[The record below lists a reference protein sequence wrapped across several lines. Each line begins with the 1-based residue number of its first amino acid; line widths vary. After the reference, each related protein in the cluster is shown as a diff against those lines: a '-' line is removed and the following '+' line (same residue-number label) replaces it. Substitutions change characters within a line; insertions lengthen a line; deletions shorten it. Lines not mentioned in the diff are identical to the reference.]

1 MSCLYITSRIGDSCK
16 GIGFG
21 VVEIAITAYFHVGMR
36 RLESIRKNSQRI
48 TAVAGP
54 SEILKHSGKHGALMK
69 RWAVLTVLLYAL
81 ALLVLTAP
89 ALLIAFGA
97 WAKDPGLHPVLQVY
111 SEAGY
116 WILLVILVGGQA
128 LFLLLPIHVSERRL
142 PARRPVRILIF
153 VTGFF
158 LANLL
163 FAGLLSIVMAGF
175 KEDGLFLFRY
185 FSPTSYSTRLSWGQ
199 EEPFL
204 GMLIS
209 LPVFWILW
217 ALVFRS
223 FAKSDDPNGLVK
235 RATRWLLRGSILE
248 LLIAVPSHIIV
259 RRRGDCCAPILTFWG
274 IATGISV
281 MLLCFGP
288 GVFFL
293 FAERFKRLQSKS
305 AKAVRTG

>member
-1 MSCLYITSRIGDSCK
+1 
-16 GIGFG
+16 
-21 VVEIAITAYFHVGMR
+21 
-36 RLESIRKNSQRI
+36 
-48 TAVAGP
+48 
-54 SEILKHSGKHGALMK
+54 MK
-69 RWAVLTVLLYAL
+69 RWAALTVLLYAI
-81 ALLVLTAP
+81 ALLLLTTP
-89 ALLIAFGA
+89 ALLIAFGT
-97 WAKDPGLHPVLQVY
+97 WAKDPLSLHEVLGFY

-116 WILLVILVGGQA
+116 WMLLVILVGGQA
-128 LFLLLPIHVSERRL
+128 LFLLLPINISERRL
-142 PARRPVRILIF
+142 PTRRPVRTLIF

-158 LANLL
+158 FANLL
-163 FAGLLSIVMAGF
+163 FVGLLSIVMAGF

-185 FSPTSYSTRLSWGQ
+185 FSPTSYSTRLSEGRDADSW
-199 EEPFL
+199 L
-204 GMLIS
+204 GIFIS

-223 FAKSDDPNGLVK
+223 FAKSDDPNALVK

-259 RRRGDCCAPILTFWG
+259 RRRGDCCAPIGTFWG